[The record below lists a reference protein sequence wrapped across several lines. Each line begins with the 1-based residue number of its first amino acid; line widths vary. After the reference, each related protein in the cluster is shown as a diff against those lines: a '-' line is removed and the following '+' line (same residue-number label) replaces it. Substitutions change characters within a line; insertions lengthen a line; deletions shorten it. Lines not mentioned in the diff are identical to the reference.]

1 MKLGAESNKIILNV
15 SGMDVVVLSV
25 TKYAFAFVLREI
37 NYYIG
42 APLSNF
48 SMQINVIKSS

>member
-15 SGMDVVVLSV
+15 SGMDVVVLLV

-37 NYYIG
+37 NYSIG

-48 SMQINVIKSS
+48 SMQINLIKSS